1 MTKAKKITFKVKD
14 KLLDE
19 EMNLDNISLPILAEF
34 ATQTAAFLRGNKR
47 HFLSDIKTS
56 IRSGSIA
63 IEVENETGV
72 LDDVEEDY
80 MQAIKNGITS
90 SMDPVRVNIIEQWQI
105 AAQRNSNR
113 IYELV
118 VEDDTMHTVE
128 QVLRISSDTD
138 FKKRAEQ
145 WVPVEEYVYGR
156 VYDLGG
162 KNRPNV
168 HLELENGKTIKIG
181 SDVELLTEDRVNRLY
196 QQQLVRIAAER
207 NTDTDVLRN
216 ERLISFEHYAPS
228 FDEDSFQ
235 AIVQKGRKAWQS
247 ISNPTQWLE
256 TMRGNE

>member
-1 MTKAKKITFKVKD
+1 M
-14 KLLDE
+14 
-19 EMNLDNISLPILAEF
+19 
-34 ATQTAAFLRGNKR
+34 AARK
-47 HFLSDIKTS
+47 
-56 IRSGSIA
+56 
-63 IEVENETGV
+63 
-72 LDDVEEDY
+72 
-80 MQAIKNGITS
+80 
-90 SMDPVRVNIIEQWQI
+90 
-105 AAQRNSNR
+105 NSNR

-118 VEDDTMHTVE
+118 VGDDTTHTVE
-128 QVLRISSDTD
+128 QILRISSDTD

-168 HLELENGKTIKIG
+168 HLELENGNTIKIG

-207 NTDTDVLRN
+207 NTDSDELRN